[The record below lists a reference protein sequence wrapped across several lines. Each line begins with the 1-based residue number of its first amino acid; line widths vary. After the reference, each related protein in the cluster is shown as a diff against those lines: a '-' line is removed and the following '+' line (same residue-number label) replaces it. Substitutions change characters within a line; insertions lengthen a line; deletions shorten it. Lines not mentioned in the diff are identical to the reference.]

1 MPGPEDSDGPSLDL
15 SADGDPALTRKEVKR
30 IIAQAVEVEALDEA
44 SEEAQLVRGFFGT
57 GDSEAERLRAAFFE
71 RITNQLKNISLEIH
85 ILRDTPHAGY
95 WQVQRRAGKAV
106 LLRVFVR
113 EGEDLAAVAVHET
126 AAALSAAAGKP
137 TSHETNQEIEGY
149 FCEWRQTGENFYEFG
164 VRAWEEIKGIRKGK
178 LDLTGSDHDD
188 PAGSFAQYKDFV
200 RRQLILDHCP
210 RQEIADQEIELYGKG
225 KFWMVFRV
233 RGWPYLYKVMRR
245 QSKKGAVVPVRYRYG
260 DRRTNQEFSVY
271 LNREEPLYYPLA
283 ALTED
288 ISREGLRAE
297 KQEAGIDFS
306 KVLRRSFGH
315 PDRERKLRQK
325 MIFQGQCEVLERL
338 FARKMFM
345 LDLAFENLFFLE
357 REFNGEVC
365 IVPAVADF
373 DDILEFIDKPAG
385 AFLGES
391 AFFPGKDVLTRLNLT
406 YFIYNSLTP
415 FIYYRKDSEVE
426 RQLRHRFIRVSEE
439 SNFLL
444 PMLPGLL
451 RNKQW
456 LQLAD
461 LLAKLPDFKPGKGI
475 AAELDNYFTLLSA
488 AGLTMD
494 IFTRLKREI
503 IQLSRNSLEVR
514 AKYNQP
520 VYRAGITHRDPE
532 EERKEEI

>member
-1 MPGPEDSDGPSLDL
+1 
-15 SADGDPALTRKEVKR
+15 
-30 IIAQAVEVEALDEA
+30 
-44 SEEAQLVRGFFGT
+44 
-57 GDSEAERLRAAFFE
+57 
-71 RITNQLKNISLEIH
+71 
-85 ILRDTPHAGY
+85 
-95 WQVQRRAGKAV
+95 
-106 LLRVFVR
+106 
-113 EGEDLAAVAVHET
+113 
-126 AAALSAAAGKP
+126 
-137 TSHETNQEIEGY
+137 
-149 FCEWRQTGENFYEFG
+149 
-164 VRAWEEIKGIRKGK
+164 
-178 LDLTGSDHDD
+178 
-188 PAGSFAQYKDFV
+188 
-200 RRQLILDHCP
+200 
-210 RQEIADQEIELYGKG
+210 
-225 KFWMVFRV
+225 
-233 RGWPYLYKVMRR
+233 MRR